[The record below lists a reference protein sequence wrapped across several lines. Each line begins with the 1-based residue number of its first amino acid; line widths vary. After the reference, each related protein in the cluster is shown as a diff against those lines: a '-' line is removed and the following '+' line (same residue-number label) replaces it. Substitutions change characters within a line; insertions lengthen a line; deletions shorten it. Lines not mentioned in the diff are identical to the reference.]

1 MLLRVD
7 GIHRQGEDRTLV
19 VIGYDALPMAREAD
33 AALAERL
40 LARDEDALRSAIDS
54 FGDIVYGM
62 ARRIVVDPNLAEEV
76 AQDTFLALWRR
87 PGAFD
92 AARGSL
98 QAFLAGIARNKA
110 IDLVRKE
117 ESLRRT
123 KDSLLAEA
131 EKASEEV
138 VLNEQFEERQEVL
151 AALRELTQVQREA
164 IVLAYYGGRTYREVA
179 VELAIPEG
187 TAKTRLRDGLIRLRE
202 LIPSDRGPGR

>member
-1 MLLRVD
+1 MESIASV
-7 GIHRQGEDRTLV
+7 RTEPLV

-151 AALRELTQVQREA
+151 AALRELTEVQREA